1 MEMNNRTATRQDL
14 QIVEAFSS
22 VSVPEQ
28 IIRQSNIRELVQG
41 MTDAQASV
49 QSTTSKLERARRE
62 QKEGNFL
69 GNWWNDRDDAVQDAQ
84 LDLNKSIGSLTQ
96 KSSQLLIVNTAISK
110 ILHDQQGVLLQQQNI
125 LKGQT
130 DTLQTQNSKILSQQ
144 RLLEQQQREINA
156 ANEGLMQAKGISQEQ
171 AKKLVGCVVRVSDAE
186 KAIHQANQDLS
197 QSVDL
202 RLRESAQD
210 YLACLRQ
217 GLEERDERWSIAE
230 RQVHQA
236 LDAQNRQMQHDQ
248 AALHE
253 QLVVLEESLELKL
266 QANEQAFKSSA
277 TAQRQIIQQMEER
290 FTLEVDS
297 VQRAFVE
304 SAQRSELALEK
315 THEAFESQ
323 NAQLKHQQT
332 AIREQL
338 GALEGNLDQQV
349 QAGVQ
354 AREAFEAQNE
364 QLRNQQ
370 TALRE
375 QLGIVEETLEQQLQ
389 ASVQARQAFEVKNA
403 QLQDEQTA
411 MRDQL
416 GTLEEN
422 LELQVQASVQLQDE
436 QAAMRKQ
443 LGVLEENFEQ
453 QLEASV
459 QAREGFEAHYAQLQ
473 SEQTALREQIDV
485 LVESLEKK
493 LQASVQMLDSGMTA
507 QQESIHQMEER
518 FSLQV
523 ESVQRA
529 VVASAKQSMLA
540 ILNTR
545 KMMTGTFEATR
556 QAVKQALQTQGTDFK
571 LSLEHVVTD
580 LEAARQELMTQQ
592 SQLTDLQQALKE
604 SQKRQMIGL
613 ISVGLLALGALVWQA
628 ILYWAQT

>member
-130 DTLQTQNSKILSQQ
+130 DTLQAQNSKILSQQ

-156 ANEGLMQAKGISQEQ
+156 ANEGLMQAKGITQEQ
-171 AKKLVGCVVRVSDAE
+171 AKKLVGCVVRVTDAE
-186 KAIHQANQDLS
+186 KAIRQANQDLS

-210 YLACLRQ
+210 YLVCLRQ
-217 GLEERDERWSIAE
+217 GLEERDQRWSTAE

-253 QLVVLEESLELKL
+253 ELAVLEESFELKL
-266 QANEQAFKSSA
+266 QASEQGFELSV
-277 TAQRQIIQQMEER
+277 TAQQQIIQQMEER

-297 VQRAFVE
+297 VQQAVVE
-304 SAQRSELALEK
+304 SAQRSELAFEK
-315 THEAFESQ
+315 AHEAFESQ
-323 NAQLKHQQT
+323 NEQLWNQQT
-332 AIREQL
+332 ALRVQL
-338 GALEGNLDQQV
+338 GALEGNLEQQV
-349 QAGVQ
+349 QAGMQ
-354 AREAFEAQNE
+354 AREAFEAKNE

-370 TALRE
+370 TALR
-375 QLGIVEETLEQQLQ
+375 V
-389 ASVQARQAFEVKNA
+389 
-403 QLQDEQTA
+403 
-411 MRDQL
+411 QL
-416 GTLEEN
+416 GTLEGN
-422 LELQVQASVQLQDE
+422 LEQQVQTGMQAREAFEAQNAQLRNQQTALRVQLGTLEGNLEQQVQAG
-436 QAAMRKQ
+436 M
-443 LGVLEENFEQ
+443 
-453 QLEASV
+453 
-459 QAREGFEAHYAQLQ
+459 QAREAFEAQNAQLQ
-473 SEQTALREQIDV
+473 SEQTALRDQLDV
-485 LVESLEKK
+485 LEGSLEKK
-493 LQASVQMLDSGMTA
+493 LQASVQVLESNMIA

-523 ESVQRA
+523 ERVQRA

-545 KMMTGTFEATR
+545 KLMTGTFEATR
-556 QAVKQALQTQGTDFK
+556 QAVKQALQAQRTDFK

-580 LEAARQELMTQQ
+580 LETARQELMTQQ
-592 SQLTDLQQALKE
+592 SQLTDLQQALKQ
-604 SQKRQMIGL
+604 SQRRQMISL
-613 ISVGLLALGALVWQA
+613 ISVGLLALGTLAWQA
-628 ILYWAQT
+628 SLYWARS

>member
-156 ANEGLMQAKGISQEQ
+156 ANEGLMQAKGITQEQ

-210 YLACLRQ
+210 YLVCLRQ
-217 GLEERDERWSIAE
+217 GLEERDERWSTAE
-230 RQVHQA
+230 RQVHHA
-236 LDAQNRQMQHDQ
+236 LNAQNRQMLHDQ

-253 QLVVLEESLELKL
+253 QIAVLEESLKLKL
-266 QANEQAFKSSA
+266 QANEQAFESSA
-277 TAQRQIIQQMEER
+277 TAQQQIIQQIEES
-290 FTLEVDS
+290 FTLEVES
-297 VQRAFVE
+297 VQRAVVE
-304 SAQRSELALEK
+304 SAQQTKLALEK
-315 THEAFESQ
+315 VHEAFDSQ
-323 NAQLKHQQT
+323 NAQQQHQHT
-332 AIREQL
+332 AIQEQL
-338 GALEGNLDQQV
+338 GALEGNLEQQMH
-349 QAGVQ
+349 AGVQ
-354 AREAFEAQNE
+354 AREVFEAQNE

-375 QLGIVEETLEQQLQ
+375 QLDVLEISLEQ
-389 ASVQARQAFEVKNA
+389 
-403 QLQDEQTA
+403 
-411 MRDQL
+411 
-416 GTLEEN
+416 
-422 LELQVQASVQLQDE
+422 
-436 QAAMRKQ
+436 
-443 LGVLEENFEQ
+443 
-453 QLEASV
+453 
-459 QAREGFEAHYAQLQ
+459 
-473 SEQTALREQIDV
+473 
-485 LVESLEKK
+485 K
-493 LQASVQMLDSGMTA
+493 LQASMQVLESSMTA
-507 QQESIHQMEER
+507 QQESIHLMEER
-518 FSLQV
+518 FSLQI
-523 ESVQRA
+523 ESIKRA

-545 KMMTGTFEATR
+545 KMMTGAFEATR
-556 QAVKQALQTQGTDFK
+556 QTVKQAQQAQEKVFK

-580 LEAARQELMTQQ
+580 LKAARQELVTQQ
-592 SQLTDLQQALKE
+592 SELTDLQQALKQ

-613 ISVGLLALGALVWQA
+613 ISVGLLAIGALAWQA
-628 ILYWAQT
+628 ILNWA

>member
-69 GNWWNDRDDAVQDAQ
+69 GNWWSDRDDAVQDAQ

-130 DTLQTQNSKILSQQ
+130 DTLQAQNSKILSQQ

-156 ANEGLMQAKGISQEQ
+156 ANEGLMQAKGITQEQ
-171 AKKLVGCVVRVSDAE
+171 AKKLVGCVVRVTDAE

-210 YLACLRQ
+210 YLVCLRQ
-217 GLEERDERWSIAE
+217 GLEERDQRWSTAE
-230 RQVHQA
+230 RQVHQT

-248 AALHE
+248 AALHV
-253 QLVVLEESLELKL
+253 QLAVLEESFELKL
-266 QANEQAFKSSA
+266 QDSDQALELSV
-277 TAQRQIIQQMEER
+277 TAQQQIIQQMEER

-297 VQRAFVE
+297 VQQAVVE
-304 SAQRSELALEK
+304 SAQRSELAFEK
-315 THEAFESQ
+315 AHEALESQ
-323 NAQLKHQQT
+323 NAQLRQQQT

-338 GALEGNLDQQV
+338 GAFEGNLEQQV

-370 TALRE
+370 TALRV
-375 QLGIVEETLEQQLQ
+375 QLGIVEENLEHQLQ
-389 ASVQARQAFEVKNA
+389 ASVQTRQAFEVQNA

-411 MRDQL
+411 MR
-416 GTLEEN
+416 
-422 LELQVQASVQLQDE
+422 
-436 QAAMRKQ
+436 KQ
-443 LGVLEENFEQ
+443 LGILEENFEQ
-453 QLEASV
+453 QVEASV
-459 QAREGFEAHYAQLQ
+459 QAREAFEAKNAQLQ
-473 SEQTALREQIDV
+473 SEQTALRDQIDI
-485 LVESLEKK
+485 LEGSLEKK
-493 LQASVQMLDSGMTA
+493 LQASVQVLESSMIA

-529 VVASAKQSMLA
+529 VVASAKLSMLA
-540 ILNTR
+540 IRNTR
-545 KMMTGTFEATR
+545 KLMTGTFEATR
-556 QAVKQALQTQGTDFK
+556 QTVKQALQAQRTDFK

-580 LEAARQELMTQQ
+580 LETARQELMTKH
-592 SQLTDLQQALKE
+592 SQLTDLQQALKQ
-604 SQKRQMIGL
+604 SQRRQMIGL
-613 ISVGLLALGALVWQA
+613 ISVGLLALGSLAWQA
-628 ILYWAQT
+628 TLYWARS